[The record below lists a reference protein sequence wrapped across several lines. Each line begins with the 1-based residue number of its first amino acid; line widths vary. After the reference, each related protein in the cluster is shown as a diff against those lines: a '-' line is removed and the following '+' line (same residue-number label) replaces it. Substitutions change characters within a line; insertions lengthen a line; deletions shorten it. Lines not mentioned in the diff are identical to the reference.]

1 MSKVETREISMKE
14 VAQAFEGKYVNVSSA
29 NTYGI
34 AIEMYRGTV
43 EYEDDLKP
51 ELWLVSRDSENNV
64 TGSVCFDEDTIE
76 CIEKNDNGTYTI
88 SFNIV
93 MADVDIS
100 EYKSLEE
107 LQKEHDEKQKA

>member
-29 NTYGI
+29 DTYGI

-51 ELWLVSRDSENNV
+51 ELWILKTMSLDQCVLMKIRLNVSKKMITVHTQSASILSWQMLIFQSISRW
-64 TGSVCFDEDTIE
+64 
-76 CIEKNDNGTYTI
+76 KN
-88 SFNIV
+88 FK
-93 MADVDIS
+93 
-100 EYKSLEE
+100 KSMTKNRKHNL
-107 LQKEHDEKQKA
+107 K